1 MKAGLIRMFRRRI
14 WRRIRKCL
22 PPSKPPRLVQALPAA
37 YLRGTGCE
45 IGALHNPL
53 RVPAGAQVSY
63 IDRFPVSELRAQ
75 YPELEDVALVP
86 VDIVTDGEKLGAVA
100 DASQDFVIARNFI
113 EHCEDPIGT
122 LKHFLRVLKPGGIVY
137 LGVPDKR
144 HTFDSAR
151 PVTPLQHL
159 IEDHELGPERSRRA
173 HFEEVARFCH
183 HMQND
188 DDVRRCADDLMA
200 RNYSI
205 HFHVWSLR
213 EMLELLLFL
222 GGRIG
227 FEIEASC
234 INGAEDVFILR
245 KTPAA

>member
-1 MKAGLIRMFRRRI
+1 
-14 WRRIRKCL
+14 
-22 PPSKPPRLVQALPAA
+22 LVRSLPAA

-63 IDRFPVSELRAQ
+63 VDRLPVSELRAQ
-75 YPELEDVALVP
+75 YPELKDAALVP
-86 VDIVTDGEKLGAVA
+86 VDIVTDGEKLDAIA

-144 HTFDSAR
+144 HTFDSPR
-151 PVTPLQHL
+151 PVTSLQHL
-159 IEDHELGPERSRRA
+159 IEDHDLGPERSRRA
-173 HFEEVARFCH
+173 HFEEVARFNH
-183 HMQND
+183 HMQSD
-188 DDVRRCADDLMA
+188 DDIRRCADDLMA

-205 HFHVWSLR
+205 HYHVWSLT

-234 INGAEDVFILR
+234 RNGSEDVFILR
-245 KTPAA
+245 KAPAASGS